1 MAASEGDVVCGDT
14 KIDRRLAPSQGDGGA
29 RAAMSKDSGEE
40 HIDDREDG
48 KVVPDVVD
56 MGDLGS
62 M

>member
-1 MAASEGDVVCGDT
+1 MAASEGEVVVCGDT
-14 KIDRRLAPSQGDGGA
+14 KIDRRLTVS
-29 RAAMSKDSGEE
+29 RAARSKDSGEE

-48 KVVPDVVD
+48 KVVPDIVD